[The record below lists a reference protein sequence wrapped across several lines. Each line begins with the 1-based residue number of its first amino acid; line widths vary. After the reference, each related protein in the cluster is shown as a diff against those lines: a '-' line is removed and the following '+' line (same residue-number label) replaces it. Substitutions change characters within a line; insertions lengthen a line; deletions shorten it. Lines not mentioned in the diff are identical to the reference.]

1 MNYLTDDLM
10 KKFLLITLSAFLA
23 LAQGARAQEGL
34 QIDSLFN
41 GSFVPKSRIT
51 ESLVTGKEL
60 KPYNLDYFR
69 SVRLQA
75 SDGEIRRIVSW
86 LEGDALM
93 AVEKDMDSENG
104 ELVYALMRFATNNGK
119 NKYLGYQVKESSG
132 GSKYVT
138 VVYMTGKATTRDLK
152 VIFKHR

>member
-1 MNYLTDDLM
+1 MNFLTDDLM

-41 GSFVPKSRIT
+41 GSFVPKSRIA

-75 SDGEIRRIVSW
+75 SEGEIRRIVSW

-93 AVEKDMDSENG
+93 AIEKDMDSENG

>member
-1 MNYLTDDLM
+1 M
-10 KKFLLITLSAFLA
+10 KRFLLITLSALLA
-23 LAQGARAQEGL
+23 LSFSARAQEGL

-41 GSFVPKSRIT
+41 GGFVPKSRIT
-51 ESLVTGKEL
+51 ESIVTGREL
-60 KPYNLDYFR
+60 KPYNLDFFR

-93 AVEKDMDSENG
+93 AVEKEMDSEKG
-104 ELVYALMRFATNNGK
+104 ELVYALLRFASNNGK
-119 NKYLGYQVKESSG
+119 NRYLGYQVKESSE

-138 VVYMTGKATTRDLK
+138 VVYMTGKATSRDLK

>member
-1 MNYLTDDLM
+1 
-10 KKFLLITLSAFLA
+10 
-23 LAQGARAQEGL
+23 
-34 QIDSLFN
+34 
-41 GSFVPKSRIT
+41 
-51 ESLVTGKEL
+51 
-60 KPYNLDYFR
+60 
-69 SVRLQA
+69 
-75 SDGEIRRIVSW
+75 
-86 LEGDALM
+86 M
-93 AVEKDMDSENG
+93 AIEKDMDSENG

>member
-1 MNYLTDDLM
+1 MNFLTDDLM

-75 SDGEIRRIVSW
+75 SEGEIRRIVSW

-93 AVEKDMDSENG
+93 AIGKDMDSENG
-104 ELVYALMRFATNNGK
+104 ELVYALTRFATNNGK

>member
-1 MNYLTDDLM
+1 MNFLTDDLM

-51 ESLVTGKEL
+51 ESLVTGREL

-75 SDGEIRRIVSW
+75 SEGEIRRIVSW

-93 AVEKDMDSENG
+93 AIEKDMDSENG
-104 ELVYALMRFATNNGK
+104 ELVYALKRFATNNGK

>member
-1 MNYLTDDLM
+1 MNFLTDDLM

-75 SDGEIRRIVSW
+75 SEGEIRRIVSL

-93 AVEKDMDSENG
+93 AIEKDMDSENG